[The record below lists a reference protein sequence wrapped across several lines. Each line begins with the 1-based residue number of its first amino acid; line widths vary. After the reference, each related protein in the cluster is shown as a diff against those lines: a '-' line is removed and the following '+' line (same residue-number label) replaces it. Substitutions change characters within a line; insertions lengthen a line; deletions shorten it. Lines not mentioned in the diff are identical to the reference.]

1 MLDPGDWADYRML
14 CSHGHTLMSSYRQA
28 HPPVASKATS
38 LTYSAAP
45 RAYLIKLST
54 FQKQPLLGNY
64 EQGSLRLND
73 CGQIVADEWARSAA
87 NRKGIVIDEWI
98 ITPNRLDSIVF
109 LQVPLTATADLP
121 DWAEHLGSPKPWMLS
136 SFIASFKA
144 AAAKRINLRLNQVG
158 QSVWQ
163 RNYDEHLITNEAR
176 LSQLRQRLQAAKS

>member
-1 MLDPGDWADYRML
+1 
-14 CSHGHTLMSSYRQA
+14 MSLYRQA
-28 HPPVASKATS
+28 HPLVASKATP

-45 RAYLIKLST
+45 RAYLIGLST
-54 FQKQPLLGNY
+54 FQKQPLLGDY

-73 CGQIVADEWARSAA
+73 CGLIVADEWARSAA
-87 NRKGIVIDEWI
+87 NRKGIAIDAWS

-109 LQVPLTATADLP
+109 LQVPLTPTADLP
-121 DWAEHLGSPKPWMLS
+121 DSWVPRLGSPKPWILS

-163 RNYDEHLITNEAR
+163 RNYDERLITDEAR
-176 LSQLRQRLQAAKS
+176 LSQLRQQFQAAKS